1 MRLRA
6 RGNGKGTHEGAFA
19 VYSPGAGVRNTGGI
33 PF

>member
-1 MRLRA
+1 MAKAPTR
-6 RGNGKGTHEGAFA
+6 GAFA